1 MRDRTG
7 LTLWRPGPVQYRTKK
22 CTANLFQG
30 VGTLVSHETQHFIW
44 STTMFLPINSFSNTI
59 LLQMSFGFYTKFSRF
74 PGIFD
79 PKRSHLDL
87 GSLQSHSSSLRDR
100 PQPTTSVH
108 HAWNMMEGK
117 VSTREIIHVWLRC
130 VKIIVLLRLK
140 INILNPKKFV
150 VWVDVSPK
158 R

>member
-1 MRDRTG
+1 MNKFFENPIKPLNHLQCETG
-7 LTLWRPGPVQYRTKK
+7 PDWRSEDPVRSSTGQRN
-22 CTANLFQG
+22 ALRILFQG

-108 HAWNMMEGK
+108 HAWNMMEGM
-117 VSTREIIHVWLRC
+117 VSTRRNNPCLVEMC
-130 VKIIVLLRLK
+130 KI
-140 INILNPKKFV
+140 P
-150 VWVDVSPK
+150 
-158 R
+158 